1 MKIRKED
8 SSLIEVELEKKGQIN
23 LLEMKC
29 TPLIRKSSVLRGENE
44 IFELE
49 SFREDWSESTHRKGV
64 KSFGKAEAMLES
76 LRNNLTDFKNSI
88 GKVTYKHKQSV
99 MEHTSL
105 IENYGNSGIIKGKG
119 TDEIVKRNA
128 IDHEIGCRSSKASI
142 VYKEGQKDQLMG
154 KHPPL
159 IKKGNTFGVESANT
173 ESEDLENEKKMEF
186 KNRVLKLVRGKFLAK
201 LNEQEVVLKEGDKI
215 LENELEAKG
224 KNSLRDLA
232 NADYDLK
239 EIIKEGTVVEMSET
253 GNNSVKVKNGDSD
266 MVLGLRERA
275 EKMISSRQI
284 TKNRKRLDVVWYE
297 KEDLIELLEVKK
309 EAMFLTTRSGDDHEL
324 GFHRLV
330 VQRGHKQRSMSILG
344 QRAPRFIRT
353 LPRMREF
360 SLQDF
365 LSSNYVCAPTFRE
378 KQLKKAIL
386 VGDQNSSVNNEGNS
400 DNSFIKQHEKVWFE
414 RLEYLDQEWF
424 GKLCKRVSSTGI
436 DVSGNDFQDD
446 QKIEA

>member
-76 LRNNLTDFKNSI
+76 LRNNLTDFKNLI

-142 VYKEGQKDQLMG
+142 VYKEGHKDQLMG

-159 IKKGNTFGVESANT
+159 IKK
-173 ESEDLENEKKMEF
+173 KKY
-186 KNRVLKLVRGKFLAK
+186 LRG
-201 LNEQEVVLKEGDKI
+201 
-215 LENELEAKG
+215 
-224 KNSLRDLA
+224 
-232 NADYDLK
+232 
-239 EIIKEGTVVEMSET
+239 
-253 GNNSVKVKNGDSD
+253 
-266 MVLGLRERA
+266 
-275 EKMISSRQI
+275 
-284 TKNRKRLDVVWYE
+284 RKY
-297 KEDLIELLEVKK
+297 
-309 EAMFLTTRSGDDHEL
+309 
-324 GFHRLV
+324 
-330 VQRGHKQRSMSILG
+330 
-344 QRAPRFIRT
+344 
-353 LPRMREF
+353 
-360 SLQDF
+360 
-365 LSSNYVCAPTFRE
+365 
-378 KQLKKAIL
+378 
-386 VGDQNSSVNNEGNS
+386 
-400 DNSFIKQHEKVWFE
+400 
-414 RLEYLDQEWF
+414 
-424 GKLCKRVSSTGI
+424 
-436 DVSGNDFQDD
+436 
-446 QKIEA
+446 